1 MVLLKDEAKTLP
13 LTSAKKVALFGNTSY
28 DLIAGG
34 TGSGN
39 VNKAYTISL
48 IQGLTNGGY
57 SVDAKLRAAYESYL
71 AAEAAK
77 HPKNAMSIFMTTPPP
92 AQLDINADL
101 LAQEANDAD
110 VAIYTI
116 GRNAGEGADRKV
128 ENDFNLFDAEKAQ
141 IKSISDAFHAK
152 GKKLVIVLNIGGVIE
167 TASWRDEADAILL
180 AWQPGL
186 EAGNAITD
194 VLSGKVNPS
203 GKLTATFPIAYDD
216 VPSAKNF
223 PGKDLPMPAGQTP
236 SPMMGRPSEVTYEEG
251 IYVGY
256 RYYTTFDVKTAYPF
270 GYGLSYTNFKYSG
283 LKLNSNVFN
292 GAVTASVTVTN
303 TGDVAGR
310 EIVQLY
316 VNAPAKNLQKPSEE
330 LRAFGKTKELAPG
343 ESQTLTFTLRAK
355 DLESFDTALSA
366 WVAEAGKYKVKIGA
380 SSTDIKQ
387 TADFTL
393 AKSIT
398 VEKVHNVLKP
408 EVAISELK
416 K

>member
-1 MVLLKDEAKTLP
+1 
-13 LTSAKKVALFGNTSY
+13 
-28 DLIAGG
+28 
-34 TGSGN
+34 
-39 VNKAYTISL
+39 
-48 IQGLTNGGY
+48 
-57 SVDAKLRAAYESYL
+57 
-71 AAEAAK
+71 
-77 HPKNAMSIFMTTPPP
+77 
-92 AQLDINADL
+92 
-101 LAQEANDAD
+101 
-110 VAIYTI
+110 
-116 GRNAGEGADRKV
+116 
-128 ENDFNLFDAEKAQ
+128 
-141 IKSISDAFHAK
+141 
-152 GKKLVIVLNIGGVIE
+152 VLNIGGVIE

-203 GKLTATFPIAYDD
+203 GKLTATFPITYDD

-223 PGKDLPMPAGQTP
+223 PGKDLPLPAGQTP

-283 LKLNSNVFN
+283 LKLNSKVFN
-292 GAVTASVTVTN
+292 GAITASVTVTN

-316 VNAPAKNLQKPSEE
+316 VNAPSKNLQKPSEE

-343 ESQTLTFTLRAK
+343 QSQTLTFTLKAK
-355 DLESFDTALSA
+355 DLESFDTALSG
-366 WVAEAGKYKVKIGA
+366 WVAEAGKYQVKIGA